1 MRYRWFAL
9 PLGVL
14 GLSTSLATGVGH
26 AALAPVALGGSS
38 GLIVGKLAQNIGPV
52 TDTGEFVCS
61 LATIGHDRAGRLIG
75 LTAGHCGPPG
85 TPVVAEN
92 AVSAGAV
99 GTIES
104 STGKSRGDQEGL
116 DYAIIAFDPAKVSP
130 VRTVGRTTI
139 ASLGAP
145 PGRDATVCNNG
156 RTSGWNCGVVLGSM
170 RAVLDGLTASVPGGD
185 GVWSGLSPDLGARM
199 LDRATSAPGDSGGPV
214 TAGDRLVGIQEGV
227 ITPPFIPAEVPLHI
241 AAVFV
246 PIDRVMARI
255 DATDGIGAGFRP
267 I

>member
-26 AALAPVALGGSS
+26 AAPAPVALGGGS
-38 GLIVGKLAQNIGPV
+38 GLIVGKLARNLGPI
-52 TDTGEFVCS
+52 TNTGEFVCS
-61 LATIGHDRAGRLIG
+61 LATIGHDRAGRLVG

-85 TPVVAEN
+85 TAVIAEN
-92 AVSAGAV
+92 AVSAGVV

-104 STGKSRGDQEGL
+104 STGKSRGDQQGL
-116 DYAIIAFDPAKVSP
+116 DYAIIEFDPAKVTP
-130 VRTVGRTTI
+130 MRTVGGTTI
-139 ASLGAP
+139 SSIGATP
-145 PGRDATVCNNG
+145 ARGATVCHSG
-156 RTSGWNCGVVLGSM
+156 RTSGSNCGVVLGSF
-170 RAVLDGLTASVPGGD
+170 RTVLDGLTAPLPGGD
-185 GVWSGLSPDLGARM
+185 GVWSGLSPDIGNRI
-199 LDRATSAPGDSGGPV
+199 LDKATSAPGDSGGPV
-214 TAGDRLVGIQEGV
+214 TDGDRLVGIQEGV

-246 PIDRVMARI
+246 PIDRVMRGI
-255 DATDGIGAGFRP
+255 DATGGIGAGFRP